1 MVMLISCLL
10 YIILIFVDDHQLTE
24 DVADDKHRSVR
35 HELEPGDVIEAVSTI
50 ARIHGV
56 DSSRE
61 SFTELVMNPL
71 SGISW
76 SPNLRTHT
84 FLYPRGFSRRR

>member
-1 MVMLISCLL
+1 MSMVILMFSLF
-10 YIILIFVDDHQLTE
+10 YVILIFLDDRQLTE

-61 SFTELVMNPL
+61 SFAEPAMSLL
-71 SGISW
+71 SGGISW
-76 SPNLRTHT
+76 SFNLRADTL
-84 FLYPRGFSRRR
+84 LYP